1 MNVFLTG
8 GASGLGREIFLTLA
22 RAGHSV
28 YFTYHRA
35 ASEAAALENAYPG
48 SRGFHCDFHSQESV
62 DHLLAE
68 LAQLELGALVNNAL
82 PSLDMLQF
90 QKTDVQ
96 HLADSFALN
105 VVPVLRLTQA
115 CLAKF
120 RKQRSGKVITVLT
133 SYLINRPPVGFSE
146 YIANKA
152 YLHAMSKSW
161 AVENSK
167 FGIAVN
173 CISPSTM
180 RTGLTSE
187 TDERLLESL
196 AIANPFGK
204 LVEPAEVAKLVEFL
218 LTAPLQL
225 NSSNLILNGGLDVI

>member
-1 MNVFLTG
+1 
-8 GASGLGREIFLTLA
+8 
-22 RAGHSV
+22 
-28 YFTYHRA
+28 
-35 ASEAAALENAYPG
+35 
-48 SRGFHCDFHSQESV
+48 
-62 DHLLAE
+62 LAE
-68 LAQLELGALVNNAL
+68 LAQLEFGALVNNAL
-82 PSLDMLQF
+82 PSIDMLQF